1 MKGGSDMSADSLKS
15 AIQAEYQ
22 ETAPCTLDVSVK
34 VPAQE
39 VEKAFNDIVKEVARE
54 VQIQGFRKG
63 KVPTAIIKTRFA
75 KNIVEDAAK
84 QLQNAAIEKI
94 QGERELVAVTALD
107 DGKKMP
113 EADKE
118 YSFKLTIEV
127 APEIKL
133 PDYKKLTVEVPK
145 SEDAAKMLEERIA
158 NLKDIYADDVKVDTE
173 SVSGDMLKVSYE
185 TDFVPAEDASPSL
198 KRMAKADEAWI
209 WLHDPEYVPGANAAL
224 TGVKAGE
231 TKEFTAVFP
240 ADWRESG
247 LAGKT
252 VKYTVKVNEIQRKK
266 PITDDAVLAEK
277 LHMESFDKLKEEIA
291 KSIDAKIKNDR
302 KNAAREKVLDILMEK
317 VGEIALPKSI
327 LEGETEREFSK
338 IANQLVRSEADV
350 EKFKA
355 EKEKHLA
362 DAKKEAEKSLKRF
375 FVVRKIAD
383 AEKLEVSKKEFDT
396 QIKQMS
402 SYFGYKEKDM
412 LKAIRQ
418 NGAIGEIHADLLTGK
433 VLDHIVATAEI
444 KEV

>member
-1 MKGGSDMSADSLKS
+1 MK
-15 AIQAEYQ
+15 I
-22 ETAPCTLDVSVK
+22 
-34 VPAQE
+34 
-39 VEKAFNDIVKEVARE
+39 
-54 VQIQGFRKG
+54 
-63 KVPTAIIKTRFA
+63 
-75 KNIVEDAAK
+75 
-84 QLQNAAIEKI
+84 
-94 QGERELVAVTALD
+94 
-107 DGKKMP
+107 
-113 EADKE
+113 
-118 YSFKLTIEV
+118 
-127 APEIKL
+127 
-133 PDYKKLTVEVPK
+133 
-145 SEDAAKMLEERIA
+145 
-158 NLKDIYADDVKVDTE
+158 
-173 SVSGDMLKVSYE
+173 
-185 TDFVPAEDASPSL
+185 
-198 KRMAKADEAWI
+198 
-209 WLHDPEYVPGANAAL
+209 
-224 TGVKAGE
+224 
-231 TKEFTAVFP
+231 
-240 ADWRESG
+240 
-247 LAGKT
+247 
-252 VKYTVKVNEIQRKK
+252 NEIQRKK

-383 AEKLEVSKKEFDT
+383 AEKLEVSKEEFDT

>member
-15 AIQAEYQ
+15 AIQTEYQ
-22 ETAPCTLDVSVK
+22 ETAPCTQDVTVNI
-34 VPAQE
+34 PAPE
-39 VEKAFNDIVKEVARE
+39 VEKAFNDIVKEVSRE

-63 KVPTAIIKTRFA
+63 KVPTAIIKARFA
-75 KNIVEDAAK
+75 KNIVEDTAK

-113 EADKE
+113 EAKQD

-127 APEIKL
+127 APEIQL
-133 PDYKKLTVEVPK
+133 PDYKKLSIEVPRG
-145 SEDAAKMLEERIA
+145 EDPEKMVEERIA

-185 TDFVPAEDASPSL
+185 TDFVPAEDAAPSL

-224 TGVKAGE
+224 TGAKAGE

-252 VKYTVKVNEIQRKK
+252 VKYTVKINEIQRKK
-266 PITDDAVLAEK
+266 PITDNAVLAEK
-277 LHMESFDKLKEEIA
+277 LHMDSFDKLKEEIR
-291 KSIDAKIKNDR
+291 KSIDAKIENDR
-302 KNAAREKVLDILMEK
+302 KNAAREKVLDLLMEE
-317 VGEIALPKSI
+317 VGEIPLPKSI
-327 LEGETEREFSK
+327 LDGETEREFTK
-338 IANQLVRSEADV
+338 IANQTVRSEADV

-375 FVVRKIAD
+375 FVIKKIAG
-383 AEKLEVSKKEFDT
+383 AEKLEVSREEFDT

-412 LKAIRQ
+412 LNAIRR

-433 VLDHIVATAEI
+433 VLDHIVSTADI